1 MSMKKYINMIALL
14 ASAFIENMKKEV
26 GARPYTIIGSNLLEE
41 TLDGKDLG
49 TMTDCVLMHVEM
61 SMEEDMMDKQL
72 QNGFLADGST
82 IEEEVDTTAEGP
94 EEEEEETDVNK
105 MWRSV
110 PVVLCAWRK
119 T

>member
-1 MSMKKYINMIALL
+1 MSMKEYINNIAPL

-26 GARPYTIIGSNLLEE
+26 EARQDMIIGSNLLEE
-41 TLDGKDLG
+41 MG
-49 TMTDCVLMHVEM
+49 MA
-61 SMEEDMMDKQL
+61 EDMMDKQL
-72 QNGFLADGST
+72 QNSFLADGST

-94 EEEEEETDVNK
+94 EEEETDVNK

-110 PVVLCAWRK
+110 LVVLCTWRK